1 MGYIWS
7 SSCSQ
12 IASIDKLCGQI
23 PPEVTDP
30 ESGLYNR
37 GSCWIMGGKL
47 SIARAFAE
55 QSKADFQ
62 KFLHSRG
69 TELAPGGILQ
79 CYLSGRKDLA
89 DPTNQTIPER
99 RHRFLAG
106 PDFESAWDDLL
117 AEVTIDHNLTKPQLI
132 QFSYTMAEHG

>member
-1 MGYIWS
+1 MGLRRWVDEF
-7 SSCSQ
+7 C
-12 IASIDKLCGQI
+12 DQI

-30 ESGLYNR
+30 ESELYNR

-55 QSKADFQ
+55 QSKADFR
-62 KFLHSRG
+62 KFLHSRAA
-69 TELAPGGILQ
+69 ELAPGGILQ
-79 CYLSGRKDLA
+79 CYLSGRV

-106 PDFESAWDDLL
+106 PDFESAWEDLI
-117 AEVTIDHNLTKPQLI
+117 AEVASYQSYYILT
-132 QFSYTMAEHG
+132 FSCLVMEFLKLHFLVCRD